1 MLCSFKIF
9 PFYLISVFLFYINAC
24 KLRQLVCTPTLTDSI
39 FGLFSVF
46 ILHFHLPFSLVQ
58 SLSIYPFHWWRQFCC
73 SFSMWLVCLVS
84 QAPFSKACSSTHI
97 SLYSFLPLCDTRTAS
112 SLHFLSISILF
123 HVSEDTLH

>member
-58 SLSIYPFHWWRQFCC
+58 SLSFILFIGGDNFVAH
-73 SFSMWLVCLVS
+73 LVCGLFVWYLRLS
-84 QAPFSKACSSTHI
+84 LKGLFIYTHFT
-97 SLYSFLPLCDTRTAS
+97 L
-112 SLHFLSISILF
+112 FLSSPL
-123 HVSEDTLH
+123 